1 MNVMCIPFSDV
12 VLNGL
17 SYESSLIVLTNYM
30 YQLIIYTLAIRGIQS
45 SCDMSSSTESEQ
57 SYFSFQ
63 ASCSAFATLN
73 LSLHSSYL

>member
-17 SYESSLIVLTNYM
+17 SYDSSLLVLTNYM

-45 SCDMSSSTESEQ
+45 SCGMSYSTESEQ
-57 SYFSFQ
+57 YHFSFH
-63 ASCSAFATLN
+63 A
-73 LSLHSSYL
+73 